1 MSTDR
6 PGPAAA
12 ARAQLAEQSEL
23 RRFRDE
29 LSLHLGGN
37 DMGTEPAMALLGG
50 FSTYGYLLVGWLA
63 DHPLMLLDCLGFPHL
78 IAEDNIAAHVGN
90 ADDLARLVPVMCEA
104 CTSVQVVDL
113 EMVADDIAGR
123 R

>member
-12 ARAQLAEQSEL
+12 ARAQLAEQSDL
-23 RRFRDE
+23 LRFRDQ
-29 LSLHLGGN
+29 LGFHIG
-37 DMGTEPAMALLGG
+37 DDTRADTAMVLLGG
-50 FSTYGYLLVGWLA
+50 FSTHGYLLVGWLA
-63 DHPLMLLDCLGFPHL
+63 DHPLMLLDCLGFPHRV
-78 IAEDNIAAHVGN
+78 ADGWVAAHVGN

>member
-1 MSTDR
+1 ME
-6 PGPAAA
+6 AF
-12 ARAQLAEQSEL
+12 EEL
-23 RRFRDE
+23 IGGDE
-29 LSLHLGGN
+29 
-37 DMGTEPAMALLGG
+37 
-50 FSTYGYLLVGWLA
+50 
-63 DHPLMLLDCLGFPHL
+63 
-78 IAEDNIAAHVGN
+78 IAAHVGN

>member
-12 ARAQLAEQSEL
+12 ARAQLAEQSDL
-23 RRFRDE
+23 LRFRDQ
-29 LSLHLGGN
+29 LGFHIG
-37 DMGTEPAMALLGG
+37 DDTRADTAMVLLGG
-50 FSTYGYLLVGWLA
+50 FSTHGYLLVGWLTGR
-63 DHPLMLLDCLGFPHL
+63 PLMFPACLGFPHL